1 MLRYEAVI
9 YQGRTMPGISEEL
22 AVTLSNIQTN
32 LLSPNF
38 EFQLQGICDA
48 LKYGADGFD
57 LIVDALRDGSLNFNG
72 FIASGLNKIMRQTV
86 ETHDFGWYTPSKTQ
100 TEDPNDTLRI
110 ACNKLLK
117 ILQKTYNCDWFIG
130 GDWNTICFESH
141 QMKQPKLSKKLISLS
156 QLLSAEKLRRK
167 IILDHGHNYSYSSEL
182 YARKIFERTI
192 ERKLKNR
199 ILNQGI
205 QRSILPIFEELLD
218 SRCATRPQA
227 T

>member
-9 YQGRTMPGISEEL
+9 YQRRTMPGISEEL
-22 AVTLSNIQTN
+22 AVTFSNIQTN

-38 EFQLQGICDA
+38 ELQLQGICDA
-48 LKYGADGFD
+48 LNYGADGFD
-57 LIVDALRDGSLNFNG
+57 LIVDALRNGSLNFNG
-72 FIASGLNKIMRQTV
+72 FIASGLNKIMRQSV
-86 ETHDFGWYTPSKTQ
+86 ETHDFGWYTPSKPRA
-100 TEDPNDTLRI
+100 EDPNDTLRI
-110 ACNKLLK
+110 ACNKLLDR
-117 ILQKTYNCDWFIG
+117 LQKNYNCDWFIG
-130 GDWNTICFESH
+130 GDWNTICFENH
-141 QMKQPKLSKKLISLS
+141 QMKQPKLSKKLISLC

-205 QRSILPIFEELLD
+205 QRSILPIFEELFD
-218 SRCATRPQA
+218 S
-227 T
+227 